1 MINKKAYTI
10 FWLVEKYN
18 NASKYLKFDV
28 PNAKEFNENK
38 LLNIVEELKKYK
50 TFLKEY
56 DFNSFYW
63 NGLDTYNLNFIDID
77 SFINILEDLKLHWEK
92 WGLNEFNPERFITRK
107 ELCVML
113 DNCILLFGSKN
124 LPMDING
131 KMGFKYS
138 EF

>member
-1 MINKKAYTI
+1 MNLLEWSIKVYTI

-56 DFNSFYW
+56 D
-63 NGLDTYNLNFIDID
+63 LI
-77 SFINILEDLKLHWEK
+77 
-92 WGLNEFNPERFITRK
+92 
-107 ELCVML
+107 
-113 DNCILLFGSKN
+113 ILLEWIRY
-124 LPMDING
+124 L
-131 KMGFKYS
+131 
-138 EF
+138 

>member
-1 MINKKAYTI
+1 MKGVRK
-10 FWLVEKYN
+10 FWWKEVFHTV
-18 NASKYLKFDV
+18 SKV
-28 PNAKEFNENK
+28 
-38 LLNIVEELKKYK
+38 
-50 TFLKEY
+50 
-56 DFNSFYW
+56 
-63 NGLDTYNLNFIDID
+63 
-77 SFINILEDLKLHWEK
+77 EDLKLHWEK